1 VAHLL
6 CKRELRI
13 NLLAPIL
20 LVGAVLLIGRMT
32 AADTP
37 GAIPVKSG
45 EDNKIYITADLLISD
60 SNAQTAEFK
69 GNVTAKQ
76 DNTIITA
83 DTLKV
88 FYKNETLDE
97 DQIKADEQAIQKI
110 IASGKVYINFDNRV
124 AEADQAVYTT
134 NNRVLVLTGR
144 DTKIVS
150 EESSVS
156 GEKITLHRND
166 GRVIV
171 ERGKNR
177 QVEMVLT
184 SDGNGLN

>member
-1 VAHLL
+1 MLMM
-6 CKRELRI
+6 
-13 NLLAPIL
+13 
-20 LVGAVLLIGRMT
+20 GAVLLIGRMT

-37 GAIPVKSG
+37 AAGPA
-45 EDNKIYITADLLISD
+45 EDKKIYITADLLISD
-60 SNAQTAEFK
+60 SNARTAEFK
-69 GNVTAKQ
+69 GNVKAKQ
-76 DNTIITA
+76 EGTVITA

-88 FYKNETLDE
+88 FYANDPLEEGK
-97 DQIKADEQAIQKI
+97 IKGDEQAIKKI

-134 NNRVLVLTGR
+134 NDRVLVLTGS
-144 DTKIVS
+144 DAKIVS
-150 EESSVS
+150 ESNSVS

-184 SDGNGLN
+184 SDGDGLN

>member
-1 VAHLL
+1 M
-6 CKRELRI
+6 
-13 NLLAPIL
+13 
-20 LVGAVLLIGRMT
+20 GAVLLMGGMT

-37 GAIPVKSG
+37 GTAPGKSG
-45 EDNKIYITADLLISD
+45 EEDKIYITADLLISD

-76 DNTIITA
+76 DNTMITA

-88 FYKNETLDE
+88 FYKNETLE
-97 DQIKADEQAIQKI
+97 EGQVKADEQAIQKI

-134 NNRVLVLTGR
+134 NSRVLVLTGSN
-144 DTKIVS
+144 TKVVS
-150 EESSVS
+150 EGTTVS